1 MGIQRT
7 VGRTINVLLFA
18 GIALTSRDGPLTPE
32 QKCLMALGESEKYC
46 VGDDERMKRM
56 AGWEYN
62 STCTM
67 RTFNPQEVVKSM
79 ISQGGWV
86 IIGDSLSREVCHL
99 PTLKLLSCSNLKA
112 CLCVVLSIVTTLET
126 SITLPVKTL
135 SQLPPR
141 QIKNRLLLFF
151 VPFFHSFFTT
161 GVHAERHFS
170 VTSKSQI
177 KTLPGRPSAHSA
189 SHLLSLRLSPL
200 PRNSRDS
207 SPSRCH
213 L

>member
-32 QKCLMALGESEKYC
+32 QKCLMALGESERYC
-46 VGDDERMKRM
+46 VGDEERMRRM

-62 STCTM
+62 STCAM

-99 PTLKLLSCSNLKA
+99 PTLKLLSSCSNLEA
-112 CLCVVLSIVTTLET
+112 CPCVVLSIVTTLEA
-126 SITLPVKTL
+126 SITIPVKTL

-141 QIKNRLLLFF
+141 QIKSRLFLFF
-151 VPFFHSFFTT
+151 VPLFHSFFAT
-161 GVHAERHFS
+161 GVHAE
-170 VTSKSQI
+170 
-177 KTLPGRPSAHSA
+177 
-189 SHLLSLRLSPL
+189 
-200 PRNSRDS
+200 
-207 SPSRCH
+207 
-213 L
+213 